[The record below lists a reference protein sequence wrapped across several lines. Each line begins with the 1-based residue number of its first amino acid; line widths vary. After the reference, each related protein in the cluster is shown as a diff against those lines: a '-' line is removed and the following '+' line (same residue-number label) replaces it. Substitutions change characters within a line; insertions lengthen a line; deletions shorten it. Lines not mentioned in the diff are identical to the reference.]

1 MGYSNKYL
9 TWHLAIT
16 VIAAI
21 LFIPFLGAVHLFD
34 WDEINFAECAREMI
48 VTNNYSRVQINF
60 QPFWEK
66 PPLFIW
72 LQVLSMKLFGVNE
85 FAARFPDAV
94 CGIITLN
101 LTYYF
106 GRKYNNHTFGLLWTM
121 CFTASFLPFLYFK
134 SGIIDPWF
142 NLFIFLSICF
152 LMQWFTNNISKKI
165 NINALYA
172 GLFAGLALLT
182 KGPVGL
188 LIIGLTFLVS
198 WIRLKF
204 NPFYNVKNLALFIF
218 ITLITG
224 LSWYIFEIATGHS
237 DVVKEFIDYQI
248 RLGTTGDSGHD
259 GFKLYHF
266 VVLLV
271 GCFPA
276 CLFFIPSHKKN
287 ISDTPFQVYVKK
299 WMLHLFWV
307 VLILFSFFVDTK
319 IVHYSSMCY
328 FPLTY
333 LAAYKLHDIIYSQKK
348 LHQLLFALGIFLI
361 IVLGIAFTAAGFITY
376 FIPAITNSNLIKDKF
391 AVALLQTPVKWYGF
405 EWIIGVLFLFF
416 SIYFFIHIHKNK
428 KNIYGLFATSLVSIW
443 MITLLIV
450 PKIEPISQG
459 PAIEFYESLKG
470 KNCYVET
477 IGFKSYAYMFYTD
490 RQLAHNSPLM
500 LKYIKEKELQIN
512 KDGHVA
518 SFSFNLMSLNWML
531 YEKIDKPAFFVA
543 KITDVENIKKGNP
556 DLIKLYSKG
565 GFVFYKRLP
574 NIK

>member
-1 MGYSNKYL
+1 MANSQKYF
-9 TWHLAIT
+9 TWHVAIT
-16 VIAAI
+16 IIAAF

-34 WDEINFAECAREMI
+34 WDEINFAECAREMM
-48 VTNNYSRVQINF
+48 VTHNYSRVQINF

-72 LQVLSMKLFGVNE
+72 LQVLSMKAFGINE
-85 FAARFPDAV
+85 FAARFPDTL

-121 CFTASFLPFLYFK
+121 CYAASFLPFLYFK

-152 LMQWFTNNISKKI
+152 LLQWFTNNASQKT
-165 NINALYA
+165 NRNALYA
-172 GLFAGLALLT
+172 GIFAGLAILT

-188 LIIGLTFLVS
+188 LIIALTFLVS

-204 NPFYNVKNLALFIF
+204 NPFYNIKNILLFIVF
-218 ITLITG
+218 TLITG
-224 LSWYIFEIATGHS
+224 FSWFIFEIATGHL
-237 DVVKEFIDYQI
+237 DIVKEFIEYNI
-248 RLGTTGDSGHD
+248 RLGTTHDAGHE
-259 GFKLYHF
+259 GFRLYHF

-276 CLFFIPSHKKN
+276 SIFFIQAHKKN
-287 ISDTPFQVYVKK
+287 ISDTTFQIYVKK

-307 VLILFSFFVDTK
+307 VLIIFTFVGTK

-348 LHQLLFALGIFLI
+348 LNKIIFSLGMFLI
-361 IVLGIAFTAAGFITY
+361 IVLGIAFTAAGLINY
-376 FIPAITNSNLIKDKF
+376 AIPTITNSNLINDKF
-391 AVALLQTPVKWYGF
+391 AVASLQTPVKWYGF
-405 EWIIGVLFLFF
+405 EWMVGILFLIF
-416 SIYFFIHIHKNK
+416 SIYFFINLSKNRIY
-428 KNIYGLFATSLVSIW
+428 IYGLFATSLLSIW

-450 PKIEPISQG
+450 PKVEPYSQG
-459 PAIEFYESLKG
+459 PAIEFYQSLKG
-470 KNCYVET
+470 KDCYVET
-477 IGFKSYAYMFYTD
+477 IGFKSYAYLFYTD
-490 RQLAHNSPLM
+490 RQPQHNSPEMLNYIHSKKEQM
-500 LKYIKEKELQIN
+500 LKE
-512 KDGHVA
+512 GS
-518 SFSFNLMSLNWML
+518 SFSLISLNWML
-531 YEKIDKPAFFVA
+531 SETIDKPAYFAA
-543 KITDVENIKKGNP
+543 KITSTEDIKQNHP
-556 DLIKLYSKG
+556 SLIELYRKG

-574 NIK
+574 NNP

>member
-1 MGYSNKYL
+1 MGNANKYFA
-9 TWHLAIT
+9 WHVGIT
-16 VIAAI
+16 LVAAL

-48 VTNNYSRVQINF
+48 VTHNYSRVQINF

-72 LQVLSMKLFGVNE
+72 LQVLSMKLFGINE

-121 CFTASFLPFLYFK
+121 CFAASFLPFLYFK
-134 SGIIDPWF
+134 TGIIDPWF

-152 LMQWFTNNISKKI
+152 LLQWFNNNVSKKI
-165 NINALYA
+165 NVNAVYA
-172 GLFAGLALLT
+172 GLFAGLAVLT

-204 NPFYNVKNLALFIF
+204 NPFHHVKNVVLFIIVF
-218 ITLITG
+218 LASG
-224 LSWYIFEIATGHS
+224 LSWFIFEIASGHS
-237 DVVKEFIDYQI
+237 DIVKEFIIYQV
-248 RLGTTGDSGHD
+248 RLGTTGDSGHE
-259 GFKLYHF
+259 GFLLYHF

-276 CLFFIPSHKKN
+276 CLFFILAHKKN
-287 ISDTPFQVYVKK
+287 NSDTPFQVYTKK

-307 VLILFSFFVDTK
+307 VLILFSIVGTK

-333 LAAYKLHDIIYSQKK
+333 LAAYKLHDTIYSQRK
-348 LHQLLFALGIFLI
+348 LHKIIFGLGMFLI
-361 IVLGIAFTAAGFITY
+361 IVLGIAFTAAGLIRY
-376 FIPAITNSNLIKDKF
+376 AIPLIVQSNLIADKF
-391 AVALLQTPVKWYGF
+391 AVASLQTPVQWNGF
-405 EWIIGVLFLFF
+405 EWIVGILFLVF
-416 SIYFFIHIHKNK
+416 SIYFFRNIHKNK
-428 KNIYGLFATSLVSIW
+428 KYIYGLFATSLLTIW

-450 PKIEPISQG
+450 PKIEPYSQG

-470 KNCYVET
+470 KDCYVET

-490 RQLAHNSPLM
+490 RQPGHNSEPM
-500 LKYIKEKELQIN
+500 LNYIKEKETQMD
-512 KDGHVA
+512 KDGHSA
-518 SFSFNLMSLNWML
+518 SFSFNLMSLSWML
-531 YEKIDKPAFFVA
+531 YQPVDKTAYFAA
-543 KITDVENIKKGNP
+543 KINDVEDIQKNHGN
-556 DLIKLYSKG
+556 LIELYRKG
-565 GFVFYKRLP
+565 GFVFYERLP
-574 NIK
+574 GNK